1 MPVIKPYAEVVGQED
16 VSKELVGVPG
26 PEGRPL
32 TGKRLGA
39 IRAGTDEAGRYL
51 LPLSE
56 DGGLIAKIYALTGD
70 PGCGEVL
77 DAGHVVVALDHL
89 DGLDDN
95 ILVRV
100 GFRVD
105 LTKEESRLLHDAGE
119 PRRPL
124 TPKQATRS
132 DADSN

>member
-1 MPVIKPYAEVVGQED
+1 MPVITPYAEVVGQED
-16 VSKELVGVPG
+16 VSTKLVGVPG
-26 PEGRPL
+26 PEGKPF
-32 TGKRLGA
+32 TGKHLAA

-56 DGGLIAKIYALTGD
+56 DGGLIAKIYALNED
-70 PGCGEVL
+70 PGCAEVL
-77 DAGHVVVALDHL
+77 NAGHIAVPLDHL

-95 ILVRV
+95 ALVRV

-105 LTKEESRLLHDAGE
+105 LTPEESRLLHEAGE

-124 TPKQATRS
+124 ASKQSTGN
-132 DADSN
+132 DTDPD